1 MTAPLML
8 NIYSTSNKCKA
19 GTAWNLEE
27 VKSEQVTT
35 KEACISWKS
44 RPKAAGLIVFIV
56 SRS

>member
-19 GTAWNLEE
+19 DTAWNIEE
-27 VKSEQVTT
+27 VRSEQVTA

-44 RPKAAGLIVFIV
+44 RPEAVGLIVFKV

>member
-1 MTAPLML
+1 MTAPLMP

-19 GTAWNLEE
+19 DTTWNIEE
-27 VKSEQVTT
+27 VKGEQVTA

-44 RPKAAGLIVFIV
+44 RPEVAGLIVFTF

>member
-8 NIYSTSNKCKA
+8 NIHSTSNKCKES
-19 GTAWNLEE
+19 TAWNIGE
-27 VKSEQVTT
+27 VKSEQVTA

-44 RPKAAGLIVFIV
+44 RPEAAGLIVFTV